1 MRIHE
6 VGSFV
11 HISPLQVC
19 PVRGLQGG
27 VQGGV
32 QATELHTLEEA
43 VVQQGWRFVQQH
55 YRLPA
60 DPYSLL
66 AVWTSSSS
74 SARRSTTS
82 SRKSSPAASADT
94 RPGDSLSDLRDRFR
108 SSVRTAGPSRIPG

>member
-1 MRIHE
+1 
-6 VGSFV
+6 
-11 HISPLQVC
+11 
-19 PVRGLQGG
+19 
-27 VQGGV
+27 V

-66 AVWTSSSS
+66 AAWTSSS

-82 SRKSSPAASADT
+82 TRKSIPASADT

-108 SSVRTAGPSRIPG
+108 SSGRTIGSVVRVGQLARAGYLDS

>member
-43 VVQQGWRFVQQH
+43 VVQQG
-55 YRLPA
+55 
-60 DPYSLL
+60 
-66 AVWTSSSS
+66 
-74 SARRSTTS
+74 
-82 SRKSSPAASADT
+82 
-94 RPGDSLSDLRDRFR
+94 
-108 SSVRTAGPSRIPG
+108 